1 MTPLHPKKLFLID
14 GLGALL
20 SAFLLAFVLVKY
32 ESIFG
37 MPRNVVYG
45 LSVIA
50 CALAAYSL
58 IHYFLVKEIGK
69 TNLKIIGYAN
79 LLYCFMTLASTFYFY
94 SKITIAG
101 EIYFWGEIGI
111 IITLA
116 VLELRASSK

>member
-1 MTPLHPKKLFLID
+1 MITLHPKKLFLID
-14 GLGALL
+14 GMGALL

-37 MPRNVVYG
+37 MPRNVLYV
-45 LSVIA
+45 LSTIA
-50 CALAAYSL
+50 CALGAYSL
-58 IHYFLVKEIGK
+58 IHYFLVKEIRK
-69 TNLKIIGYAN
+69 ANLKIIGYAN
-79 LLYCFMTLASTFYFY
+79 LLYCLLTLALTLYFY

-101 EIYFWGEIGI
+101 EIYFLGEIGI